1 MDRHTMSA
9 QARIGAPACGRS
21 LGRGSWTK
29 HQNEAVSNRRRDP
42 PIAGRYQMACMS
54 QQPASAAANANPSR
68 RHPIVSDRR
77 MAPLQA
83 AQRSMGDEGDAGL
96 GGIDLTEVDTTSNW
110 PQSQTPHGGD
120 DTLHSAVVEMPS
132 EPHSIM
138 GWLEALPSHLTA
150 GGA

>member
-1 MDRHTMSA
+1 MQNLQLPGGLGLSLKQVSHTLKPSP
-9 QARIGAPACGRS
+9 R
-21 LGRGSWTK
+21 T
-29 HQNEAVSNRRRDP
+29 
-42 PIAGRYQMACMS
+42 
-54 QQPASAAANANPSR
+54 AAADALLTSPREVPS
-68 RHPIVSDRR
+68 PMVLPSPAT

-96 GGIDLTEVDTTSNW
+96 SGIDLTEVDTTSNW